1 MGEIIPRWE
10 WRTFGSDFKGADQKI
25 MDLTEENVRATAKA
39 SDVVFIQVPSGDVA
53 KWGGI
58 VMKILYFL
66 AALIGGFLPI
76 SGYYMWWKR
85 QSSKS
90 RAKLV

>member
-1 MGEIIPRWE
+1 
-10 WRTFGSDFKGADQKI
+10 
-25 MDLTEENVRATAKA
+25 L
-39 SDVVFIQVPSGDVA
+39 
-53 KWGGI
+53 

-85 QSSKS
+85 TRTIKKK
-90 RAKLV
+90 A